1 MLRIRDFIYA
11 LCPFVQ
17 AVLSQNAF
25 YHGNNLDQGNR
36 SAFNETCHHPKMNDQ
51 ALINLGLRYD
61 LDFALAVAARVELLF
76 LEFAFG
82 SLIVGGAPLRG
93 AFFAVSVAAPKRAVY
108 IVSSGIA
115 KIGQKDNVA
124 LPASFLACLEVGM
137 LFYHGAQRPKIL
149 SSYLPNPAFPVPL
162 RFKLKKGL
170 KSDNKKAKSSLVW
183 LIKLDTP
190 SFSFMFFA
198 NS

>member
-1 MLRIRDFIYA
+1 
-11 LCPFVQ
+11 
-17 AVLSQNAF
+17 VLSQNPL

-36 SAFNETCHHPKMNDQ
+36 SAFNETRHHPKMNDQ
-51 ALINLGLRYD
+51 ALINLGRRYAS
-61 LDFALAVAARVELLF
+61 ALAASVELLF

-93 AFFAVSVAAPKRAVY
+93 ALFTVSVAAPKRAVY

-137 LFYHGAQRPKIL
+137 LFYHEAQRPKIL

-183 LIKLDTP
+183 LIRLDTP

>member
-1 MLRIRDFIYA
+1 MLRIGDFIYA

-25 YHGNNLDQGNR
+25 YHGNNLGQGNR
-36 SAFNETCHHPKMNDQ
+36 SPFNETCHHPQMNNQ
-51 ALINLGLRYD
+51 GSVNLGLRH
-61 LDFALAVAARVELLF
+61 ALAFAASIELLF

-93 AFFAVSVAAPKRAVY
+93 AFFAVSVAAPKGAVY
-108 IVSSGIA
+108 IVSSSIA
-115 KIGQKDNVA
+115 KIGQKNNVA
-124 LPASFLACLEVGM
+124 LPASFQACLEVGM
-137 LFYHGAQRPKIL
+137 LSHHGAQRPKIL
-149 SSYLPNPAFPVPL
+149 GGYLLNRAFPVPIC
-162 RFKLKKGL
+162 FKLKKRL
-170 KSDNKKAKSSLVW
+170 KFDDKKAKSSLVW
-183 LIKLDTP
+183 LIRSDIP

>member
-36 SAFNETCHHPKMNDQ
+36 SAFNETCHHSQMNNQ
-51 ALINLGLRYD
+51 ALINLGRRYAS
-61 LDFALAVAARVELLF
+61 ALAASIELLF

-93 AFFAVSVAAPKRAVY
+93 ALFTVSVAAPKRAVY
-108 IVSSGIA
+108 IVSSRIA
-115 KIGQKDNVA
+115 KIGQKNNATV
-124 LPASFLACLEVGM
+124 PASFQARLEAGM
-137 LFYHGAQRPKIL
+137 LSKHATNLAHIVSRYL
-149 SSYLPNPAFPVPL
+149 SNPALPIPP
-162 RFKLKKGL
+162 RFKLKNRL
-170 KSDNKKAKSSLVW
+170 NFDDKKAKSSLVW
-183 LIKLDTP
+183 LIRLDIP
-190 SFSFMFFA
+190 SFSFMFLA

>member
-1 MLRIRDFIYA
+1 
-11 LCPFVQ
+11 
-17 AVLSQNAF
+17 VLSQNAF
-25 YHGNNLDQGNR
+25 YHGNNLGQSNR
-36 SAFNETCHHPKMNDQ
+36 SAFNETCHHPQMNDQ
-51 ALINLGLRYD
+51 ALINLGLGYD
-61 LDFALAVAARVELLF
+61 LAFAAASIELLF

-93 AFFAVSVAAPKRAVY
+93 ALFAVSVAAPKGTVY

-115 KIGQKDNVA
+115 KIGQKDNIA
-124 LPASFLACLEVGM
+124 LPASFQACLEVGM

-183 LIKLDTP
+183 LIRLDTP

>member
-36 SAFNETCHHPKMNDQ
+36 SAFNETCHHLQMNDK

-61 LDFALAVAARVELLF
+61 LDFAAASIELLF

-93 AFFAVSVAAPKRAVY
+93 ALFTVSVAAPKRAVY

-115 KIGQKDNVA
+115 KIGQKNNA
-124 LPASFLACLEVGM
+124 TLPASFQACLEVGM

-183 LIKLDTP
+183 LIRLDTP

>member
-36 SAFNETCHHPKMNDQ
+36 SAFNETCHHLQMNDQ
-51 ALINLGLRYD
+51 ALSNLGLRY
-61 LDFALAVAARVELLF
+61 ALAFAAASIELFF

-93 AFFAVSVAAPKRAVY
+93 ALFTVSVAAPKGTVD
-108 IVSSGIA
+108 ILSSGIA
-115 KIGQKDNVA
+115 KIGQKNNATV
-124 LPASFLACLEVGM
+124 PASFQARLEAGM
-137 LFYHGAQRPKIL
+137 LSQHATNLAHIVSRYL
-149 SSYLPNPAFPVPL
+149 SNPVLPIPP
-162 RFKLKKGL
+162 RFKLKNRL
-170 KSDNKKAKSSLVW
+170 KFDDKKAKSSLVW
-183 LIKLDTP
+183 LIRLDIP
-190 SFSFMFFA
+190 SFSFMFLA